1 MKHAHTVLLSLPR
14 IAIKFGAISFGA
26 LFLGITSFGESAFAA
41 DLTAEFDTKH
51 KACLERIAEDNML
64 AFEEAMIWQ
73 DEGGGRRAKHC
84 VAMALYALGHEDE
97 AAARLDSLAMASDGG
112 TKLMRADFY
121 AEAANFWLIDGQADR
136 AYKSASEGLKL
147 RKDHIDLRIARAR
160 AYAMLERY
168 DYAEIDLT
176 SVLKFSPGHAD
187 ALRYLADAKMKQ
199 GRLSE
204 AKIDIERALTAD
216 PTRVETALLRGQI
229 NEAIRLKKLPKPTAE

>member
-1 MKHAHTVLLSLPR
+1 MNITRTLLLSLFL
-14 IAIKFGAISFGA
+14 IATPFGGNA
-26 LFLGITSFGESAFAA
+26 LAA
-41 DLTAEFDTKH
+41 DLTAEFDAKH
-51 KACLERIAEDNML
+51 KACLERIAEDNEQ

-97 AAARLDSLAMASDGG
+97 AAARLDSLAVASDGG

-121 AEAANFWLIDGQADR
+121 AEAANFWLVAGEADR
-136 AYKSASEGLKL
+136 AYKSASEGLKM

-176 SVLKFSPGHAD
+176 SVLTFSPGNAD
-187 ALRYLADAKMKQ
+187 ALRYRADAKMKQ
-199 GRLSE
+199 GRLDE
-204 AKIDIERALTAD
+204 AKLDIEKALVSD
-216 PTRVETALLRGQI
+216 PTKVETALLRGQI
-229 NEAIRLKKLPKPTAE
+229 NEAIRLDKLPKTKAE

>member
-1 MKHAHTVLLSLPR
+1 MKLTRSLLLSLPAF
-14 IAIKFGAISFGA
+14 AICF
-26 LFLGITSFGESAFAA
+26 TSSAFAA
-41 DLTAEFDTKH
+41 DLTKEFDAKH
-51 KACLERIAEDNML
+51 KACLERIAEDNEL

-97 AAARLDSLAMASDGG
+97 AASRLDSLAMASDGG
-112 TKLMRADFY
+112 TKKMRADFY
-121 AEAANFWLIDGQADR
+121 AEAANFWLISDEADR

-168 DYAEIDLT
+168 DYAETDLT
-176 SVLKFSPGHAD
+176 SVLSFAPNHAD
-187 ALRYLADAKMKQ
+187 ALRYRADAKMQQ

-204 AKIDIERALTAD
+204 AKTDIERALRAD
-216 PTRVETALLRGQI
+216 PNKVETALLRGRI
-229 NEAIRLKKLPKPTAE
+229 NEAIRLEALPNIKAE

>member
-1 MKHAHTVLLSLPR
+1 MKLTRSLLLSLPAF
-14 IAIKFGAISFGA
+14 AICFAS
-26 LFLGITSFGESAFAA
+26 SSFAA
-41 DLTAEFDTKH
+41 DLTEEFDAKH
-51 KACLERIAEDNML
+51 KECLERIAQDNQL

-97 AAARLDSLAMASDGG
+97 AANRLDSLAMASDGG
-112 TKLMRADFY
+112 AKLMRADFY

-136 AYKSASEGLKL
+136 AYKSASDGLKL

-168 DYAEIDLT
+168 DFAETDLT
-176 SVLKFSPGHAD
+176 SVLSFEPDHAD
-187 ALRYLADAKMKQ
+187 ALRYRADAKMKQ

-204 AKIDIERALTAD
+204 AKLDIERALRAD
-216 PTRVETALLRGQI
+216 PSKVETALLRGHI
-229 NEAIRLKKLPKPTAE
+229 NEAIRIEALPKAKTE